1 MFSRFFAIKKRKI
14 KIQPES
20 KKLKIAFFGCL
31 TTAIKQLQT
40 PHVNGLGF
48 LGDVY

>member
-1 MFSRFFAIKKRKI
+1 M
-14 KIQPES
+14 
-20 KKLKIAFFGCL
+20 KIALCGCL
-31 TTAIKQLQT
+31 KTALKQLQT